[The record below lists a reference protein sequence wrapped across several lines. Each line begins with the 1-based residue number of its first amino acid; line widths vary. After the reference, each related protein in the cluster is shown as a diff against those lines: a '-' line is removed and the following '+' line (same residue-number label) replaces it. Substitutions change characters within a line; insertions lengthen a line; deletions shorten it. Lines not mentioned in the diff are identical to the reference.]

1 LLSLIQTGTPW
12 PQTFSY
18 CQPNTFWQGSS
29 ELPKHKMLSPTPNP
43 LENQVCNIESAQFLQ
58 TIAPKE
64 NNTQSIIVRV
74 EEVEALLH

>member
-1 LLSLIQTGTPW
+1 MLSLIQTGTPW

-18 CQPNTFWQGSS
+18 CQPNTACQGSS
-29 ELPKHKMLSPTPNP
+29 ELPKHKILSPTPNP
-43 LENQVCNIESAQFLQ
+43 LENQVCNIESAQLLQ

-74 EEVEALLH
+74 EEVEAVL